1 MKMAKVTFEEFTAI
15 PAAKINMFIDYVLDF
30 YGPTG
35 PYADEF
41 IFEESDVRMGLYQ
54 RLMWR
59 KDLDFEGDSR
69 DREIVRDMVLDA
81 WAMRARRGVL

>member
-15 PAAKINMFIDYVLDF
+15 PAATINRFIDYVLDF

-35 PYADEF
+35 PYADEM
-41 IFEESDVRMGLYQ
+41 IFSESDVRMGLYQ

-69 DREIVRDMVLDA
+69 DREIVRDMILDA
-81 WAMRARRGVL
+81 WVVRARRGVL

>member
-1 MKMAKVTFEEFTAI
+1 MKMAKVTFEKFTAI
-15 PAAKINMFIDYVLDF
+15 PPKTIMQFIDYMLDF

-35 PYADEF
+35 PYADEM
-41 IFEESDVRMGLYQ
+41 IFDEAEIRMGLYQ

-59 KDLDFEGDSR
+59 RDIDFEGDSR
-69 DREIVRDMVLDA
+69 DREIVRDMILDT